1 MSTAKSARLAAV
13 MTAAIVATMT
23 KLSDEATV
31 ARCVAAARKLGWK
44 HPFFL
49 IPHSHS
55 TTVAAPVGTACV
67 TTRCKISVDPVY
79 IATLTDAEVEGL
91 MAHELCHPLLRHFE
105 RSNGRDQRLWNIA
118 TDMAINAGLRA
129 AGITLPQ
136 GALYPVAGLESA
148 SAEEIYATLAKQAQE
163 QAKQEQ
169 AKQDEQDDASE
180 GQDGDDAEDGAEDNA
195 SEGQDGDDAEDGAE
209 DDAEEGEGSEGQGSE
224 QDGES
229 DAGGEGTASGAG
241 EGAGSEGRPAPGQG
255 CGVIV
260 DPTETADEDARKW
273 RSVAYEAKELARA
286 AGDKAY
292 GALARIVEIPPSRVT
307 WEQVLRGATAQAM
320 GSHGRDDVS
329 FRRRNRRSPV
339 IGAQLP
345 GWRAQKPR
353 VGVLIDSSGSVDE
366 AALTR
371 AVAETAKISKATG
384 AAVYLVVHSAHVQFA
399 GWLGRNTTAAEVMS
413 HVADRG
419 GTRFEPAYEALRA
432 AGHLDT
438 VVHLTDGIPC
448 DTWPALPPSARRLV
462 VALVGASSRDYVPA
476 GARVVETAL

>member
-1 MSTAKSARLAAV
+1 MST
-13 MTAAIVATMT
+13 
-23 KLSDEATV
+23 
-31 ARCVAAARKLGWK
+31 VAAALASAPSDAATVERCVRVARKMGWA

-49 IPHSHS
+49 PLLSRS
-55 TTVAAPVGTACV
+55 TVVADASVQTAAV
-67 TTRCKISVDPVY
+67 TTRGKIMVCPAY
-79 IATLTDAEVEGL
+79 IATLTDAEVAGV
-91 MAHELCHPLLRHFE
+91 MAHELCHPALGHF
-105 RSNGRDQRLWNIA
+105 GRAAGRPMDQWNIA

-163 QAKQEQ
+163 QKKQDEQ
-169 AKQDEQDDASE
+169 KQKAQAQDEQDDASE
-180 GQDGDDAEDGAEDNA
+180 GQDGDDAEEGAEDDA
-195 SEGQDGDDAEDGAE
+195 SEGQDGETGS
-209 DDAEEGEGSEGQGSE
+209 EEGEGSEGQGSE

-229 DAGGEGTASGAG
+229 DAEGEGTASGSGAG
-241 EGAGSEGRPAPGQG
+241 EGSDGEGSEGRPAPGQG

-260 DPTETADEDARKW
+260 DPEESADEDARNW
-273 RSVAYEAKELARA
+273 RAAAYEAKELARA

-292 GALARIVEIPPSRVT
+292 GALARIVEIPPARVT
-307 WEQVLRGATAQAM
+307 WEQVLRGATAQAA
-320 GSHGRDDVS
+320 GSHGRDDVT
-329 FRRRNRRSPV
+329 FARRSRRSPV

-371 AVAETAKISKATG
+371 AVEETSRISKATG

-413 HVADRG
+413 HVTDRG

-448 DTWPALPPSARRLV
+448 DVWPALPPSARRLV
-462 VALVGASSRDYVPA
+462 VALVGASSRNYLPA

>member
-44 HPFFL
+44 YPFFL

-118 TDMAINAGLRA
+118 TDMAINAGLRSV
-129 AGITLPQ
+129 GIVLPA
-136 GALYPVAGLESA
+136 GALYPPAGMESA
-148 SAEEIYATLAKQAQE
+148 SAEEIYAVVAKQAQEQAKQE

-169 AKQDEQDDASE
+169 AKQDEQDD
-180 GQDGDDAEDGAEDNA
+180 A

-292 GALARIVEIPPSRVT
+292 GAFARIMAIPPARVT

-329 FRRRNRRSPV
+329 FSRRNRRSPV

-353 VGVLIDSSGSVDE
+353 VSVLIDSSGSVDE

-371 AVAETAKISKATG
+371 AVEETSRISKATG

-413 HVADRG
+413 HVTDRG
-419 GTRFEPAYEALRA
+419 GTRFAPAYEALRA

-462 VALVGASSRDYVPA
+462 VALVGASSRDYLPA
-476 GARVVETAL
+476 GARVVEATV

>member
-1 MSTAKSARLAAV
+1 MSTAAAQLPSAP
-13 MTAAIVATMT
+13 
-23 KLSDEATV
+23 SDAATV
-31 ARCVAAARKLGWK
+31 ERCVRVARKMGWQ

-49 IPHSHS
+49 PLLSRS
-55 TTVAAPVGTACV
+55 TVVADASVQTAAV
-67 TTRCKISVDPVY
+67 TTRGKIMVCPAY
-79 IATLTDAEVEGL
+79 IATLTDAEVAGV
-91 MAHELCHPLLRHFE
+91 MAHELCHPALGHF
-105 RSNGRDQRLWNIA
+105 GRAAGRPMDKWNIA

-129 AGITLPQ
+129 AGITLPA

-163 QAKQEQ
+163 QK
-169 AKQDEQDDASE
+169 KQDEQKQKDQAQDEQGEQSQDE
-180 GQDGDDAEDGAEDNA
+180 GGEQGDDAQGDGQDAQGKG
-195 SEGQDGDDAEDGAE
+195 SEG
-209 DDAEEGEGSEGQGSE
+209 GEGSAEGESQDEGQG
-224 QDGES
+224 G
-229 DAGGEGTASGAG
+229 AGAG
-241 EGAGSEGRPAPGQG
+241 EGSDGDAAGARPAPGQG

-260 DPTETADEDARKW
+260 DPEESADEDARNW
-273 RSVAYEAKELARA
+273 RAAAYEAKELARA

-292 GALARIVEIPPSRVT
+292 GALARIVEIPPARVT

-329 FRRRNRRSPV
+329 FSRRNRRSPV

-371 AVAETAKISKATG
+371 AVEETSRISKATG

-413 HVADRG
+413 HVTDRG
-419 GTRFEPAYEALRA
+419 GTRFAPAYEALRA

-462 VALVGASSRDYVPA
+462 VALVGASSRDYLPA
-476 GARVVETAL
+476 GARVVEATV